1 MKAHGFSDHVVAF
14 GRVLR
19 RLGFSVGPAQM
30 MLALQ
35 AVSHVGVTRKEDV
48 KYALKACFVSRK
60 DEQELFEQAFK
71 LFWKAPT
78 KFPKVMQWLLQQTQ
92 IPVKASAGGYHRI
105 QEALREHKDRQK
117 PKKRSEQTSESEIEL
132 EQIVTYSPTE
142 VLRQKDFAAFTNADI
157 AAAKQYM
164 TRFHWPIPPY
174 ASRRFLP
181 ASRGTKLDFRTT
193 ARKSSRTAGE
203 PIQLANLAKK
213 LKPRPVVLICDISG
227 SMERY
232 AQMLLYF
239 MHLLTADKRN
249 VESFVFGTRMTR
261 ITHLLKH
268 QDVDAALHDVSKEVL
283 DWAGGTKIG
292 EAIKTF
298 NYTWL
303 RRVMKS
309 NSVVLVI
316 SDGWDRGDSSLLAHE
331 MQRLRRSCHRLIW
344 LNPLMGYNDYEPLTQ
359 GMQAALPYVDHL
371 LSVHNLVSLEQLTK
385 VLARIR

>member
-1 MKAHGFSDHVVAF
+1 MEEHSFADHVVAF

-19 RLGFSVGPAQM
+19 RLGFTIGPAQLM
-30 MLALQ
+30 VALE
-35 AVSHVGVTRKEDV
+35 AVDRVGVKHKEDV
-48 KYALKACFVSRK
+48 KHALQACLVSRR
-60 DEQELFEQAFK
+60 EERELFDQAFK

-105 QEALREHKDRQK
+105 QEALREHSKPK

-142 VLRQKDFAAFTNADI
+142 ILRQKDFAAFTNADI

-164 TRFHWPIPPY
+164 ARFRWPIPPY
-174 ASRRFLP
+174 QSRRWISANSGP
-181 ASRGTKLDFRTT
+181 RLDVRATIK
-193 ARKSSRTAGE
+193 AGNRHAGE
-203 PIQLANLAKK
+203 IVQLAHFAKK
-213 LKPRPVVLICDISG
+213 KKPRPVVLICDISG

-232 AQMLLYF
+232 AQMLLHF
-239 MHLLTADKRN
+239 MHLLTADKRK
-249 VESFVFGTRMTR
+249 VESFVFGTRMSR
-261 ITHLLKH
+261 ITQLLKH
-268 QDVDAALHDVSKEVL
+268 QDVDAALTAVSREVL
-283 DWAGGTKIG
+283 DWAGGTKMG
-292 EAIKTF
+292 EAIKAF

-316 SDGWDRGDSSLLAHE
+316 SDGWDRGDSTLLARE
-331 MQRLRRSCHRLIW
+331 MQRLRRSCHQLIW
-344 LNPLMGYNDYEPLTQ
+344 LNPLMGYNNYEPLTQ

-371 LSVHNLVSLEQLTK
+371 LPVHNLVSLEQLTK
-385 VLARIR
+385 VLERIR